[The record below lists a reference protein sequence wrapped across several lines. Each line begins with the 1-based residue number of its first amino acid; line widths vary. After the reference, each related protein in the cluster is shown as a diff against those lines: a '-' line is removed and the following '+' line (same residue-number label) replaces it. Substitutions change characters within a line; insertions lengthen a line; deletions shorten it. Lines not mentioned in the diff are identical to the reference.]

1 MAKVKLATVSD
12 VPEGGMT
19 MREHE
24 GRTILLTKIQ
34 GTIYAMNDSCTHRG
48 APLHMGELGAA
59 GSPWLLT
66 CPWHAAHFDVR
77 TGKVYQDTPWATDTE
92 AYPVEVQGED
102 VFVEL

>member
-12 VPEGGMT
+12 VPEGGTT

-24 GRTILLTKIQ
+24 GRTILLAKVEGQ
-34 GTIYAMNDSCTHRG
+34 IYAMNDTCTHRG
-48 APLHMGELGAA
+48 APLHMGELGSA
-59 GSPWLLT
+59 GSPALLT

-92 AYPVEVQGED
+92 TYPVEIQGED